1 MNTELFRTHLRERM
15 QITRAT
21 QIEVEEKTGV
31 SQASISR
38 FLSAARINSD
48 NLFKLWE
55 FVYEGQ
61 FPAAPSTPTE
71 PEEVSHGLA

>member
-15 QITRAT
+15 QIVRAT

-38 FLSAARINSD
+38 FLSGARINSD
-48 NLFKLWE
+48 NLFKLWG

-71 PEEVSHGLA
+71 LEEVNHELA

>member
-38 FLSAARINSD
+38 FLSGARINSD

-55 FVYEGQ
+55 LVYAGQ

-71 PEEVSHGLA
+71 PEEVSHAV

>member
-38 FLSAARINSD
+38 FLSGARINSD

-55 FVYEGQ
+55 FVYEEQ

-71 PEEVSHGLA
+71 PEEVNHGLA

>member
-38 FLSAARINSD
+38 FLSGARINSD

-61 FPAAPSTPTE
+61 FPATPSPPTE
-71 PEEVSHGLA
+71 PEEVNHGLA

>member
-38 FLSAARINSD
+38 FLSGARINSD

-55 FVYEGQ
+55 FVYERQ
-61 FPAAPSTPTE
+61 FPSTPNTPTE
-71 PEEVSHGLA
+71 PEEVSNAE

>member
-15 QITRAT
+15 QIVRAT

-38 FLSAARINSD
+38 FLSGARINSD
-48 NLFKLWE
+48 NLFKLWG

-61 FPAAPSTPTE
+61 FPASPSTPTE
-71 PEEVSHGLA
+71 PEEVSHAE